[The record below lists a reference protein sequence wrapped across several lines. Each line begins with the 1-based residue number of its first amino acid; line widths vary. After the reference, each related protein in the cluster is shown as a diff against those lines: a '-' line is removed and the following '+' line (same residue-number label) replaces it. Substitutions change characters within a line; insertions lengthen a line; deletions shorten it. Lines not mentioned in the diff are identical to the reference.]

1 MLVVNVL
8 LHTSQRLWI
17 TSAPSAISQSYP
29 SDVYFL
35 YDLTSR
41 GSSST
46 CSNPAVSAAHFA
58 NPIIPPKWSCR
69 HLLNDCGRVCSLAE
83 ATQSAVENLLPIS
96 FVRASA
102 CSRSSSWV
110 MPENRAFPTPLL
122 FSECLKRYD
131 DHFSS
136 LHSMRARRIGL
147 FGSNVQT
154 IAMLKLLHFLIFSRL
169 QEKLVI
175 PRGTDGGTI
184 VKRYF
189 VNIEISAGQAGV
201 SHRAYGNISSFIKAE
216 NRHVFP
222 LFCQLFN
229 GYVAAAVRDI
239 YERIA
244 GDAWICAY
252 LPDIAILFAVFLL
265 QICKAARGHRLGNA
279 AAVEDAALART
290 TLHKSH
296 PFVHQLRVCR
306 FRLID
311 GRVVG
316 NRAVRVG

>member
-147 FGSNVQT
+147 LSPR
-154 IAMLKLLHFLIFSRL
+154 ISSPWYASCAS
-169 QEKLVI
+169 LVI
-175 PRGTDGGTI
+175 
-184 VKRYF
+184 
-189 VNIEISAGQAGV
+189 ISRFSGA
-201 SHRAYGNISSFIKAE
+201 
-216 NRHVFP
+216 
-222 LFCQLFN
+222 LFC
-229 GYVAAAVRDI
+229 V
-239 YERIA
+239 
-244 GDAWICAY
+244 
-252 LPDIAILFAVFLL
+252 
-265 QICKAARGHRLGNA
+265 
-279 AAVEDAALART
+279 
-290 TLHKSH
+290 S
-296 PFVHQLRVCR
+296 
-306 FRLID
+306 
-311 GRVVG
+311 
-316 NRAVRVG
+316 